1 VTTEPDEPTAEAA
14 APADAEPAATP
25 ATPTADTATDDTAT
39 GDAPRKHRGRATVSI
54 LLAVIGGVL
63 LPLAGFTIWTRNQLL
78 DTDRYVASVAPLAT
92 DPAIQDAAAARLT
105 KTVSEA
111 VDFKK
116 VAAESLPQKAQVLA
130 GPIASGAEGLV
141 STLSDKA
148 VKSKQF
154 QTLWD
159 DANRAGHKA
168 LVAAVTGEGS
178 TSVETN
184 NGKVV
189 VEFGPLAK
197 QVLKAVDKETGLD
210 LADKV
215 PADKIKASYVLVD
228 SRDLARVQSA
238 VKWLNR
244 LTWII
249 SIAALACLIG
259 AVFAATDRRV
269 GVRRAGWA
277 VTIASALTLVAFAIG
292 RNRYLSSL
300 PTSVSQ
306 AAATSTF
313 DILVENLRIAFRVT
327 GIIGVLLLLG
337 SLVHLPSRDREPG
350 PVATWVTEHVVVV
363 RTLIVVLGALVL
375 LALDQPAV
383 ASVVGI
389 LAVIIL
395 LLVVVQVM
403 VRPSR
408 STPPATT
415 A

>member
-1 VTTEPDEPTAEAA
+1 VTTEPDEPSAES
-14 APADAEPAATP
+14 ATP
-25 ATPTADTATDDTAT
+25 AADEQADDAATSATTDDTA
-39 GDAPRKHRGRATVSI
+39 APKKHRGRATVSI

-63 LPLAGFTIWTRNQLL
+63 LPLAGFTVWTRNQLL
-78 DTDRYVASVAPLAT
+78 DTDRYVATVAPLAT

-116 VAAESLPQKAQVLA
+116 IAAESLPEQAQVLA
-130 GPIASGAEGLV
+130 GPIASGAQGLV

-168 LVAAVTGEGS
+168 LVAAATGEG
-178 TSVETN
+178 TPSVDTKD
-184 NGKVV
+184 GKVV

-210 LADKV
+210 LASKV
-215 PADKIKASYVLVD
+215 PADKINAKYVLVD
-228 SRDLARVQSA
+228 SKDLAKAQSA

-249 SIAALACLIG
+249 SIASLLCLVG
-259 AVFAATDRRV
+259 AVFAATKRRV

-277 VTIASALTLVAFAIG
+277 VTVASAVTLVGFAIG
-292 RNRYLSSL
+292 RNRYLSAL
-300 PTSVSQ
+300 PSTVNQ
-306 AAATSTF
+306 AAASSTF
-313 DILVENLRIAFRVT
+313 DILVKNLRTGFRVT
-327 GIIGVLLLLG
+327 GIIGILLLLG
-337 SLVHLPSRDREPG
+337 SLIHLPERGGEPG
-350 PVATWVTEHVVVV
+350 PFAVWVTEHVVVI

-389 LAVIIL
+389 VAVVVV
-395 LLVVVQVM
+395 LLVAVQVI
-403 VRPSR
+403 VRPVGNAA
-408 STPPATT
+408 PATT